1 MTLHKRG
8 FDRKTVDLKKYTD
21 ITEILVDTVDTS
33 IVSDRGRTNKCISK
47 MNYFFILLNQNEFL
61 FLEHRYRGTSC
72 RNKIKRIKIN
82 EKVLFYHTIA
92 A

>member
-21 ITEILVDTVDTS
+21 ITEILVDTS

-47 MNYFFILLNQNEFL
+47 LNYFL
-61 FLEHRYRGTSC
+61 FC
-72 RNKIKRIKIN
+72 
-82 EKVLFYHTIA
+82 
-92 A
+92 